1 MEVRYIVT
9 DNIEDKCINMISSFR
24 DKAYVGA
31 VVNKSC
37 PKISSKRQEKVQNE
51 ISSYVSQ
58 GIDYYLATTA
68 DIKTAPLTLFYS
80 ILNFTRAIVY
90 LKKSNED
97 LKGSHGL
104 TTDNSSISMNSGIG
118 DVVVKVDSKGTFM
131 ELICLMGDEIATQE
145 RILFKDVM
153 SILPELLNEYEMVY
167 HENPNVSLLQPMD
180 KGYFSVLPRKYSESF
195 STRDEFESF
204 INGCVEIVDCSFVG
218 GNHIHTE
225 RYFDYLSKHIKL
237 SVFKTEACREENI
250 KRATYMDVY
259 GNQYLNFGLPKAGK
273 RVYISKISAL
283 YISYFV
289 LSTLVRYNAG
299 PWLHFCNSA
308 DSTLIRTLVVNMKK
322 EMLVEVLQLLTDE
335 KFVFVNSLPKPEKE
349 LNIRDLCERMI
360 KELEHQKYISNRSPL
375 EGLI

>member
-9 DNIEDKCINMISSFR
+9 DNIENKCINMISSFR
-24 DKAYVGA
+24 DKDYVGNY
-31 VVNKSC
+31 VKKSY
-37 PKISSKRQEKVQNE
+37 PKISSERKEMVQNE
-51 ISSYVSQ
+51 IISCISQ
-58 GIDYYLATTA
+58 AIDYYLATST

-90 LKKSNED
+90 LHKPNEEI
-97 LKGSHGL
+97 KGKHGL
-104 TTDNSSISMNSGIG
+104 TPYNSSINKDSGIG
-118 DVVVKVDSKGTFM
+118 EVLVVVNSQGTFV
-131 ELICLMGDEIATQE
+131 ELLRLMGDD
-145 RILFKDVM
+145 ILSQDKIRFKDVM

-167 HENPNVSLLQPMD
+167 HENPNNTLLRPLD
-180 KGYFSVLPRKYSESF
+180 KGYVSALPRKYSESF
-195 STRDEFESF
+195 STREEFESY
-204 INGCVEIVDCSFVG
+204 INGCVGKVDCSFVG
-218 GNHIHTE
+218 DNHIHTE
-225 RYFDYLSKHIKL
+225 CYFDYISKHIKL
-237 SVFKTEACREENI
+237 SVFMSEACREENI
-250 KRATYMDVY
+250 KRVTYMDVY

-335 KFVFVNSLPKPEKE
+335 KYVFVNSLPKPEKE

-360 KELEHQKYISNRSPL
+360 EELEHQKYISNRSPL